1 MLNVNN
7 GIIKLPNRTFHALY
21 LKFRGIVAAVHYYFV
36 GANSS
41 YRLGSI
47 FKALAINA
55 VQDYLIYKIVNVA
68 NIAKALYN
76 LILVVLRPHAYKD
89 LQGLI
94 VIYSIIRKKVVDFLL
109 LYREV
114 L

>member
-7 GIIKLPNRTFHALY
+7 GIIKLPNRTFYALY
-21 LKFRGIVAAVHYYFV
+21 LKFRGIVAAVHYYFE

-47 FKALAINA
+47 FKALAIND
-55 VQDYLIYKIVNVA
+55 VQDYIIYKIVNVA